1 MINTNDINKDFNVF
15 TKDYPIS
22 FLEKLFEHNQRV
34 VHTKIQVLDWQERV
48 LREVQ
53 GIVKN
58 GTYHADGSSNV
69 RRNLSLTFSTRDRE
83 ENKIISY
90 LTPGTK
96 INL

>member
-1 MINTNDINKDFNVF
+1 MINKDQIHKDLNIL

-34 VHTKIQVLDWQERV
+34 VHTKIQVLDWQERP
-48 LREVQ
+48 LREIQ

-58 GTYHADGSSNV
+58 GTYHADGSSSV

-83 ENKIISY
+83 ENKII
-90 LTPGTK
+90 
-96 INL
+96 N